1 MTYQSGRGSVLGRLG
16 VKDLVNGHH
25 WRTILGGSIMPPE
38 VVDAMAESAG
48 RFLDLGD
55 LNVKAGE
62 YVARITGA
70 DRGMVTSGCAAAQVL
85 QAAACMTG
93 TDESK
98 IASLPDTT
106 SMKNE
111 IVIQQSQR
119 NHYDSSYQHA
129 GATLVEIGAEGG
141 ATRAELEAAIGD
153 NTAAVAYVW
162 VMRYWGLSLEEVI
175 EVAHARGVPVV
186 LDAAAEL
193 PPVGNLTKFVSMG
206 VDLVAFSGG
215 KGVRGPQS
223 TGMLVGRGDLM
234 EAAWE
239 NAFSFNKARAGIG
252 RPMKVCKEEI
262 VGLICA
268 LELFVDADHETE
280 WAEWRSK
287 SAHIVDHV
295 KHVPGLDARV
305 HEGIVY
311 EGPGSPTALVVLDE
325 DWEGRSVE
333 EVQAAMLVDEPPI
346 YVGVGPEPRELWVA
360 PVALQEGEENLVARR
375 LLAALT
381 GQ

>member
-1 MTYQSGRGSVLGRLG
+1 MTYQRGAGSVLERLG
-16 VKDLVNGHH
+16 VKDLINGHH

-38 VVDAMAESAG
+38 VVDAMAEAAG
-48 RFLDLGD
+48 RFLDVDELHRR
-55 LNVKAGE
+55 AGE
-62 YVARITGA
+62 YVASITGA
-70 DRGMVTSGCAAAQVL
+70 DGGMVTAGCAAAQVL

-93 TDESK
+93 TDEDR
-98 IASLPDTT
+98 IGRLPDTT
-106 SMKNE
+106 GMKNE
-111 IVIQQSQR
+111 IIIQHSQR

-129 GATLVEIGAEGG
+129 GATLVDIGSEDG

-162 VMRYWGLSLEEVI
+162 VMRYWGLSLEEVL
-175 EVAHARGVPVV
+175 EVAHAKGVPVV

-193 PPVGNLTKFVSMG
+193 PPEGNLTKFISMG

-223 TGMLVGRGDLM
+223 TGMLVGRKNLM

-239 NAFSFNKARAGIG
+239 NAFSFNRARAGIG

-262 VGLICA
+262 VGLVCA

-280 WAEWRSK
+280 WAEWRKK
-287 SAHIVDHV
+287 SASIVEHV
-295 KHVPGLDARV
+295 KHVPGLEARV

-311 EGPGSPTALVVLDE
+311 EGPGSPTALVILDE
-325 DWEGRSVE
+325 SWEGRSPE

-346 YVGVGPEPRELWVA
+346 YIGVGPEPRELWVA
-360 PVALQEGEENLVARR
+360 PVALQDGEENLVARR
-375 LLAALT
+375 LLTALT
-381 GQ
+381 GK

>member
-1 MTYQSGRGSVLGRLG
+1 MTYQSGAGSVLERLG
-16 VKDLVNGHH
+16 VKDLINGHH

-48 RFLDLGD
+48 RFLDVGE

-62 YVARITGA
+62 YLASITGA
-70 DRGMVTSGCAAAQVL
+70 DGGMVTAGCAAAQVL
-85 QAAACMTG
+85 QAAACITG
-93 TDESK
+93 TDDDH
-98 IASLPDTT
+98 IARLPDTT
-106 SMKNE
+106 GMKNE
-111 IVIQQSQR
+111 IVIQRSQR

-129 GATLVEIGAEGG
+129 GATLVDIGSEDG
-141 ATRAELEAAIGD
+141 ATRAELAAAIGD

-162 VMRYWGLSLEEVI
+162 VMRYRGLSLEEVLEI
-175 EVAHARGVPVV
+175 AHAQGVPVV

-193 PPVGNLTKFVSMG
+193 PPAGNLTKFISMG

-223 TGMLVGRGDLM
+223 TGMLVGKKDLM
-234 EAAWE
+234 AAAWE

-262 VGLICA
+262 VGLVCA

-280 WAEWRSK
+280 WAEWRAK
-287 SAHIVDHV
+287 SASIVEHV
-295 KHVPGLDARV
+295 KHVPGLEARV

-311 EGPGSPTALVVLDE
+311 EGPGSPTALVVLSE
-325 DWEGRSVE
+325 SWEGRSAE
-333 EVQAAMLVDEPPI
+333 EVQAAMLEDEPPI
-346 YVGVGPEPRELWVA
+346 YIGVGPEPRELWVA
-360 PVALQEGEENLVARR
+360 PVALQEGEEDLVARR

-381 GQ
+381 ER

>member
-1 MTYQSGRGSVLGRLG
+1 MTYQSGAGSVLGRLG
-16 VKDLVNGHH
+16 VKDLINGHH

-48 RFLDLGD
+48 RFLDVGE

-62 YVARITGA
+62 YVAGITGA
-70 DRGMVTSGCAAAQVL
+70 EGGMVTAGCAAAQVL

-93 TDESK
+93 TDEDR
-98 IASLPDTT
+98 IARLPDTT
-106 SMKNE
+106 GMKNE
-111 IVIQQSQR
+111 IIIQHSQR

-129 GATLVEIGAEGG
+129 GAKLVDIGSEDG

-193 PPVGNLTKFVSMG
+193 PPVGNLTKFISMG

-223 TGMLVGRGDLM
+223 TGMLVGKKNLM

-262 VGLICA
+262 VGLVCA

-280 WAEWRSK
+280 WAEWRAK
-287 SAHIVDHV
+287 SASIVEHV
-295 KHVPGLDARV
+295 KHVPGLEARV
-305 HEGIVY
+305 YEGIVY
-311 EGPGSPTALVVLDE
+311 EGPGSPTALVVLSE
-325 DWEGRSVE
+325 SWEGRTAE
-333 EVQAAMLVDEPPI
+333 EVQAAMLEGDPPI
-346 YVGVGPEPRELWVA
+346 YIGVGPEPRELWVA
-360 PVALQEGEENLVARR
+360 PVALQDGEEDLVARR

-381 GQ
+381 ER